1 MGALNLIDIDIDI
14 DIKVYRTCSQNAT
27 EIHNINYCLK
37 SFQTIRYQFFD
48 VIPLSLTYI
57 ILRHKLLFAI
67 ISNKY
72 ISNACQTVFRY
83 SVCCM
88 ENLQERNDI
97 FFFNTFFIKL
107 YNIRH
112 MIKAHMDKP
121 TVAHTKTLYH

>member
-37 SFQTIRYQFFD
+37 SFQTIRYESYV
-48 VIPLSLTYI
+48 VIQLSLTYI

-67 ISNKY
+67 ISNTY
-72 ISNACQTVFRY
+72 ISIACQTVFRY

-97 FFFNTFFIKL
+97 FFFLTHFL
-107 YNIRH
+107 YSYTTSDI
-112 MIKAHMDKP
+112 
-121 TVAHTKTLYH
+121 